1 MRLTAA
7 NTHRPR
13 PLPPAVL
20 FLALLLP
27 LLAAACSQDKVLQG
41 ADQFAVLAY
50 SEPITDNLLQGL
62 NQRDYA
68 AFSKDFDSQMKSA
81 ITPAAFQSQVIG
93 NVSGKVG
100 SYVSRQVR
108 QVVRSGSQVT
118 VVYNAKFTKE
128 NDVLITLSLTAAQ
141 PHQVSELFFDST
153 SLE

>member
-93 NVSGKVG
+93 NVSDKIGNRSEERRVGKECR
-100 SYVSRQVR
+100 SR
-108 QVVRSGSQVT
+108 
-118 VVYNAKFTKE
+118 
-128 NDVLITLSLTAAQ
+128 
-141 PHQVSELFFDST
+141 
-153 SLE
+153 